1 MAAGAGVGIGVSGL
15 GIQESWAQH
24 QWFRTVG
31 NENCCSGYIS
41 CLSLRPMGS
50 GQVGWR
56 SRRGCR
62 CISRLA
68 YPGLPRLA
76 SVVVVVVVAHT
87 QSQPY
92 SVRASA
98 AAASSISSITLS
110 RSLAFWISFSLL
122 PPASASRPAFQP
134 PPRHLQPH
142 PLAKHAR
149 CFPADSQPSLILSWW
164 LVYHCQTSPAE
175 KSLPILRDPRKV
187 RLNSPNSNPS
197 QSIPSP
203 AFFHLPHHLS
213 RPLEI

>member
-76 SVVVVVVVAHT
+76 SVVVVVVVVVAHT

-110 RSLAFWISFSLL
+110 RSLAFLL
-122 PPASASRPAFQP
+122 SRCSRRH
-134 PPRHLQPH
+134 RHLDRLSNL
-142 PLAKHAR
+142 PLGIYNPIRLRNMLA
-149 CFPADSQPSLILSWW
+149 
-164 LVYHCQTSPAE
+164 V
-175 KSLPILRDPRKV
+175 SLPT
-187 RLNSPNSNPS
+187 PN
-197 QSIPSP
+197 
-203 AFFHLPHHLS
+203 LP
-213 RPLEI
+213 